1 MAAKF
6 TNTHHRIFHKSTKG
20 QGTTVL
26 PPNSQTTNVNGGG
39 QGKNFPRPTQT
50 TAANGGKPTDGEVS
64 SEGRASG
71 GGDGEGGDRGGNNW
85 VRVNKALTGKLEKRL
100 PASRPGEE
108 KKDEGAR
115 AAEDSVQG
123 DNSGGATEEVDD
135 DQRVASISE

>member
-39 QGKNFPRPTQT
+39 QGKNWPPPTQT
-50 TAANGGKPTDGEVS
+50 TAANGGKPQDGEVS
-64 SEGRASG
+64 SVGRASG
-71 GGDGEGGDRGGNNW
+71 GGD
-85 VRVNKALTGKLEKRL
+85 VK
-100 PASRPGEE
+100 
-108 KKDEGAR
+108 
-115 AAEDSVQG
+115 G